1 MVTLKHEGSNIE
13 VKNSILQAAQKRFGL
28 YGFEKTSM
36 HEIAL
41 DIGMSKGS
49 IYYYYTDKEELYKAV
64 VRIEQDEFLN
74 ALNDKVIQT
83 DDPEKMLFEYV
94 EMRLIYFRKLLNLG
108 RFRLEEF
115 AGMKSFLSDSATH
128 FRTKELAFIQKIF
141 KIGIE
146 KKVFFI
152 DDKEF
157 IAGLFLDVL
166 KGLRIILM
174 SKKDIFYIDQ
184 KEFETMINNSHRFTQ
199 VFLNG
204 LKYR

>member
-1 MVTLKHEGSNIE
+1 M
-13 VKNSILQAAQKRFGL
+13 
-28 YGFEKTSM
+28 
-36 HEIAL
+36 
-41 DIGMSKGS
+41 
-49 IYYYYTDKEELYKAV
+49 EELYKAV